1 MGLFELIL
9 IVRYSFVSPCLGN
22 EFFSLSTERTILYL
36 MFNFDFGSSDIA
48 AAVQVKEGRYP
59 EMRALVRNVLDLTR

>member
-1 MGLFELIL
+1 
-9 IVRYSFVSPCLGN
+9 
-22 EFFSLSTERTILYL
+22 